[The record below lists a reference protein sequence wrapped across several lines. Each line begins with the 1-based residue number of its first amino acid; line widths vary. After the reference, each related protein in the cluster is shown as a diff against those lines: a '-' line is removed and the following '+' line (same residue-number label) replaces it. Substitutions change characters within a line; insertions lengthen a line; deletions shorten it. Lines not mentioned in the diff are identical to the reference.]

1 MASGTAPA
9 TRRERRARNRWR
21 MPRTALIAALIAL
34 LGTAVL
40 LYPSV
45 GSWFMQWEQSQLISD
60 YAHEIH
66 DLPAGGRDAA
76 VTAAERYN
84 ALLTGSVAEL
94 GANERIPTSDATGT
108 PTDYAE
114 QLRANEQGLMA
125 RIQIPR
131 IDADLPIYHGTS
143 DDTLAIG
150 VGHLEG
156 TALPVGGL
164 GTHSVLTAHRGLA
177 TAELFSRLNEVEVGD
192 TFTVSVFGEVLTYQ
206 VRETAVVE
214 PEDTETLHPQTGED
228 LVTLVTCTP
237 LGINS
242 HRILVTAE
250 RIIPTPVSDI
260 AAARKTPVI
269 PRFPWWAVIAGGVV
283 LALSMYVYRAGRPR
297 RKPSKTA
304 EITATDAGAARD
316 TPGFAVRES
325 GVAE

>member
-1 MASGTAPA
+1 MAAEIEPTM
-9 TRRERRARNRWR
+9 RRAQRSRNRWR
-21 MPRTALIAALIAL
+21 MPRIALIAALIAL
-34 LGTAVL
+34 LGTGVL
-40 LYPSV
+40 LYPSA
-45 GSWFMQWEQSQLISD
+45 GSWFMQWQQSQLISD
-60 YAHEIH
+60 YSSEIGGI
-66 DLPAGGRDAA
+66 PADERGE
-76 VTAAERYN
+76 VIESAERYN

-94 GANERIPTSDATGT
+94 GANERIPTSDAASS
-108 PTDYAE
+108 PSDYSD

-125 RIQIPR
+125 RIQIPSV
-131 IDADLPIYHGTS
+131 DADLPIYHGTS

-192 TFTVSVFGEVLTYQ
+192 TFTIAVFGEVLTYR

-214 PEDTETLHPQTGED
+214 PDDTQTLHAQAGSD

-250 RIIPTPVSDI
+250 RIVPTPISDI
-260 AAARKTPVI
+260 AAAGRAPVV
-269 PRFPWWAVIAGGVV
+269 PHFPWWAVIGSGV
-283 LALSMYVYRAGRPR
+283 LLSLVVYVYLSGRPR
-297 RKPSKTA
+297 RLRSEPRTHAS
-304 EITATDAGAARD
+304 
-316 TPGFAVRES
+316 
-325 GVAE
+325 

>member
-1 MASGTAPA
+1 MTVDIAPA
-9 TRRERRARNRWR
+9 TRRARRRRNRWR

-34 LGTAVL
+34 LGTGVL

-45 GSWFMQWEQSQLISD
+45 GAWFMQWEQSQLISD
-60 YAHEIH
+60 YSTRVRGI
-66 DLPAGGRDAA
+66 PADERGEVIAS
-76 VTAAERYN
+76 AERYN
-84 ALLTGSVAEL
+84 AQLTGPVAEL
-94 GANERIPTSDATGT
+94 GANERIPTSDAADSPAGYL
-108 PTDYAE
+108 D
-114 QLRANEQGLMA
+114 QLKANAQGLMA

-143 DDTLAIG
+143 DDTLAVG

-192 TFTVSVFGEVLTYQ
+192 TFTVAVFGEVLTYR
-206 VRETAVVE
+206 VRETVVVE
-214 PEDTETLHPQTGED
+214 PEDTQTLNAKHGED

-250 RIIPTPVSDI
+250 RIIPTPLSDI
-260 AAARKTPVI
+260 AAARTAPVI
-269 PRFPWWAVIAGGVV
+269 PHFPWWAVIGGAVLLSLVV
-283 LALSMYVYRAGRPR
+283 YVYLSGRPR
-297 RKPSKTA
+297 MRRSRPST
-304 EITATDAGAARD
+304 G
-316 TPGFAVRES
+316 P
-325 GVAE
+325 